1 MTPEKDP
8 TLIREWAI
16 IKVCTENL
24 FSYNIIDRAVVL
36 VLTISTAFE
45 HEGGRPYYRQST
57 PLNVFLIAAR
67 SY

>member
-45 HEGGRPYYRQST
+45 HEGGRP
-57 PLNVFLIAAR
+57 
-67 SY
+67 